1 MFTGA
6 GQVYT
11 PPTLWSLASVR
22 SGLLVRVVW
31 GLAITENTFPHP
43 MVRVLCWQARR
54 QASIQGLETNHGCQM
69 ASTHLCFTCGG
80 QVGLRADLQAHNSAA
95 EGGQSCAGQG
105 LREGTALTPHPRGTL
120 STLLKSCLFSFSKM
134 YVQTLPRNTTLP
146 GLSLCPCTFKK
157 NSSEC
162 FTHTAETCTHRGT
175 GWVEIPQGKDAYWNR
190 AITDFSAV
198 RKQPVLVVMRMRMTM
213 MAILSLRQPRSPYGS
228 ELKPSLLPDS
238 AGEPQ
243 KIIKVFSEKLLSLW
257 HKPGALTCIA
267 WGLFLDPLENEC
279 VWERVGEKEQRENGL
294 NHNNFIK
301 QSFLVIFFGN
311 VELKI
316 DLQSK
321 WA

>member
-6 GQVYT
+6 GRVYT

-54 QASIQGLETNHGCQM
+54 QASIQGSETNHGCQM

-80 QVGLRADLQAHNSAA
+80 QVGLRADLQVHNSAA
-95 EGGQSCAGQG
+95 GGGQSCAGQG
-105 LREGTALTPHPRGTL
+105 LREGTALTPHPRAHSAPFL
-120 STLLKSCLFSFSKM
+120 NHASFFSFSKI

-146 GLSLCPCTFKK
+146 GLSLCPCSFKK

-162 FTHTAETCTHRGT
+162 FIHTAETCTHRGT

-198 RKQPVLVVMRMRMTM
+198 RKQPMLVVTRMRMTV
-213 MAILSLRQPRSPYGS
+213 MAILSLRQPCSPYGS
-228 ELKPSLLPDS
+228 EL
-238 AGEPQ
+238 
-243 KIIKVFSEKLLSLW
+243 
-257 HKPGALTCIA
+257 
-267 WGLFLDPLENEC
+267 
-279 VWERVGEKEQRENGL
+279 
-294 NHNNFIK
+294 NHLCFQIL
-301 QSFLVIFFGN
+301 QGN
-311 VELKI
+311 PRK
-316 DLQSK
+316 
-321 WA
+321 